1 MKTKYNIVARIVA
14 IILLALFMVGLCAGF
29 LAGNADAAG
38 TDKITRAQAVEMMY
52 KFALEHGYPTQ
63 LADHEDFVYFDVHQ
77 YDKCYNAVRWAQWNE
92 ITNGTGPNTFSP
104 YKTCTRAQVVTMLYR
119 MAKFYGVN
127 DTTLSGADCIF
138 LDVPANSYYFD
149 AVCWA
154 QWNDITNGTGAQTF
168 SPNKTCTEQQLAIML
183 TRLDKAI

>member
-1 MKTKYNIVARIVA
+1 MKTKYNIAARIVA
-14 IILLALFMVGLCAGF
+14 IILLGLFMVGLCAGF

-38 TDKITRAQAVEMMY
+38 ADKITRAQAVEMMY
-52 KFALEHGYPTQ
+52 EFALEHGYPTQ
-63 LADHEDFVYFDVHQ
+63 LVDHVNFLYRDVD
-77 YDKCYNAVRWAQWNE
+77 DKCNFYDAVRWAQWNNV
-92 ITNGTGPNTFSP
+92 TYGTSVETFSP
-104 YKTCTRAQVVTMLYR
+104 YKTCTRAQIVTMLYR

-138 LDVPANSYYFD
+138 LDVPASSYYFD

-154 QWNDITNGTGAQTF
+154 QWNEITNGTGAQTF

-183 TRLDKAI
+183 ARLDEAI